1 MIYFPTKNL
10 LPNYKDFPTL
20 YNHYSTFKGRDVY
33 SSYVYWIL
41 KNNGIDNIKLV
52 DSLNETKGE
61 DLIFFHFDNLKAFN
75 FNTSARKVQFVSD
88 RPLVSGCSKYLSS
101 DITACTGEYSK
112 YAIDLLSSFIIE
124 KKYSVEI
131 DFFPEPL
138 PCNLKKCK
146 VQYPPKKAVCM
157 GLYDNVDKELLRLIE
172 EKKDLL
178 LQYKSDRKLNKDKFS
193 ILNNISFELYN
204 ESNTNK
210 GDEDIF
216 FFIRNKES
224 GYNYAGYKHPNRL
237 FMSFYCNIP
246 GFYYGET
253 VIRAN
258 RKSEFDYIE
267 IRDVYDFLDK
277 LLTYCTNEELF
288 LSVLK
293 QNKLRE
299 KDNTETIL
307 VTRFKQITQQLKS

>member
-1 MIYFPTKNL
+1 MIYFPTENI
-10 LPNYKDFPTL
+10 LPNYKDYPTL
-20 YNHYSTFKGRDVY
+20 YNHYSTFKGKDVY

-41 KNNGIDNIKLV
+41 KNNNADNIELV
-52 DSLNETKGE
+52 GNLDKTTEG

-75 FNTSARKVQFVSD
+75 FNTSAKKVQFISD

-101 DITACTGEYSK
+101 DITVCNEYLRTAS
-112 YAIDLLSSFIIE
+112 ALLPSFTMD
-124 KKYSVEI
+124 KRYSVEI
-131 DFFPEPL
+131 NFFPEPL
-138 PCNLKKCK
+138 PCNLRKCK

-157 GLYDNVDKELLRLIE
+157 GLYDNIDKELLKLIE
-172 EKKDLL
+172 EKTDLL
-178 LQYKSDRKLNKDKFS
+178 LLYKNTRKLSKNKFN

-210 GDEDIF
+210 GDEDAF

-237 FMSFYCNIP
+237 FISFYCNVP

-253 VIRAN
+253 VLRAN
-258 RKSEFDYIE
+258 RKSEFDYTE
-267 IRDVYDFLDK
+267 ISNVYDFLDK
-277 LLTYCTNEELF
+277 LLVYCTDERVF
-288 LSVLK
+288 LSILK

-299 KDNTETIL
+299 NDNTEAIL
-307 VTRFKQITQQLKS
+307 VARFNQVIQQLKS